1 MQWTR
6 FTEADSLDSMLAFTD
21 HTLIMARLNTVAWVL
36 FLAMACA
43 VPTARHNRLEAEVKA
58 LEVGVK
64 AGKPVMT
71 AIDENKHVSNK
82 RGAKNGTVADLSA
95 AQRCRCAKSSR
106 STTDDRD
113 RLVTPIGRATSHA
126 RSVESAGT
134 RAAADTHGQQ

>member
-82 RGAKNGTVADLSA
+82 RGAKNGTVAAKVRAPSSIRKRENHSA
-95 AQRCRCAKSSR
+95 RVACRPASR
-106 STTDDRD
+106 GMR
-113 RLVTPIGRATSHA
+113 
-126 RSVESAGT
+126 
-134 RAAADTHGQQ
+134 